1 MMCSALAVSAPE
13 AGACGG
19 LRRLA
24 DRQRQVRTAASLVS
38 VILLMAAAPALAQ
51 RTTQNVTTQ
60 SDDAF
65 GRSVG
70 NDRSGLY
77 STDEV
82 RGFNPVDA
90 GNVRL
95 RGLYVDIVDR
105 VPTRLVDGN
114 TIRVGIAAQRYPFP
128 APTGLVDFDVNEPGD
143 RLSQSVQLDNAS
155 TNTPGFGG
163 NMEIS
168 LPLLDQRRAGLFF
181 GVAMREARR
190 PEGGAHQGRGIAGS
204 LILRPVS
211 GGEVLLFGGANFN
224 RGEEARATLFPA
236 GTVLPPE
243 IPRGEFLGQPW
254 TERSS
259 DTVMLGM
266 ATKWALGPWRIEAG
280 LFNSSRIQSRNFS
293 DNLTGVTGD
302 GRSANRVIVATERN
316 REKALSGEIR
326 LVRDWKAGPLTHSV
340 IVSLRGRN
348 KERWLGGGQR
358 IALGPSSALTPDVR
372 AAPTIRTGP
381 LDHDVVRQRTYG
393 LAYSGALRGRAGL
406 DLAVSRTDYSK
417 RLDFASPSAPDL
429 DIRDR
434 PLVGNL
440 SVWAAPLRGVTLFSG
455 YTRGQEEALI
465 APDVA
470 TNRNEAPPAIRTAQ
484 IEAGARLALGS
495 QLGIIA
501 SVFSI
506 SKPYYNLDPALRYRE
521 IGTLTNRGLEVSV
534 TGRLVPG
541 LVAVAGTLLMDS
553 RISGE
558 IGSLNQ
564 IGPRPVGLARRR
576 SVVNV
581 DWRLQGGKGPLSL
594 DLVVESLSS
603 RIGNTANTL
612 SAPPRTTVNL
622 GARYRFAIKSTQL
635 MARVQLQNAFNA
647 YNWNVSLSGGFTYI
661 NPRYLQTQIVV
672 DF

>member
-1 MMCSALAVSAPE
+1 MLPMIRAEVLKPERRTGRGLAAGTALALLLSAQP
-13 AGACGG
+13 
-19 LRRLA
+19 L
-24 DRQRQVRTAASLVS
+24 
-38 VILLMAAAPALAQ
+38 LAQ

-77 STDEV
+77 SADEV

-155 TNTPGFGG
+155 TNTPGIGG
-163 NMEIS
+163 NVEFS
-168 LPLLDQRRAGLFF
+168 LPLLDRRRASLFF
-181 GVAMREARR
+181 GVGMREARR
-190 PEGGAHQGRGIAGS
+190 PEGGTHQGRGVAGS

-211 GGEVLLFGGANFN
+211 GAEVLLFGGANFT
-224 RGEEARATLFPA
+224 RGEEARSTLFPA
-236 GTVLPPE
+236 DAILPPE
-243 IPRGEFLGQPW
+243 IPRGKFLGQPW

-259 DTVMLGM
+259 DTIMLGM
-266 ATKWALGPWRIEAG
+266 AAKWHLGGGLRIEAG

-293 DNLTGVTGD
+293 DNLIGVTGD
-302 GRSANRVIVATERN
+302 GRATNRVIVATEGN

-326 LVRDWKAGPLTHSV
+326 LVRDWQAGQLTHSL
-340 IVSLRGRN
+340 ILSLRGRN

-358 IALGPSSALTPDVR
+358 IVLGPSSALTPDVR
-372 AAPTIRTGP
+372 PAPTIRTGP

-393 LAYSGALRGRAGL
+393 VAYSGSLRGQAGL

-417 RLDFASPSAPDL
+417 QLDFASPAAPDL
-429 DIRDR
+429 NVRDQ

-440 SVWAAPLRGVTLFSG
+440 SLWAAPLRGFTLFSG
-455 YTRGQEEALI
+455 YARGQEEALI

-470 TNRNEAPPAIRTAQ
+470 TNRNEAPPAIRTSQ
-484 IEAGARLALGS
+484 IEGGARLALSS
-495 QLGIIA
+495 QLSIIA

-521 IGTLTNRGLEVSV
+521 IGTLTNRGLEISV
-534 TGRLVPG
+534 TGHIVPG
-541 LVAVAGTLLMDS
+541 LFAVAGTLLMDS
-553 RISGE
+553 RISGD

-581 DWRLQGGKGPLSL
+581 DWRLRRGKSPLSV
-594 DLVVESLSS
+594 DLVIESLSS
-603 RIGNTANTL
+603 RTANTANTL